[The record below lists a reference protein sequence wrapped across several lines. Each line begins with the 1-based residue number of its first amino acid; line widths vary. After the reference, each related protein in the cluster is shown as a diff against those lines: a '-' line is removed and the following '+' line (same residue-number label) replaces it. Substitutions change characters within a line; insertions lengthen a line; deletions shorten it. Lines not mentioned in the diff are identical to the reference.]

1 MLHDSGLPKFLWAEA
16 FNAAT
21 YVHNRTP
28 MKALGGRMPFEVLY
42 GAKPDVSHLRAFGVP
57 CAIVEPKERLKKL
70 DDRATMCFF
79 VGYKYE
85 GGGYRVWDPKRR
97 VIVESRPHSASC
109 THSTTTKTSQ
119 LYNLHL
125 STSLNLQHLQRS
137 QHPELYPGPIHHQ
150 QRPPLTMH

>member
-1 MLHDSGLPKFLWAEA
+1 MLIYTTLLPLW

-28 MKALGGRMPFEVLY
+28 TRALGGRTPYKVIY
-42 GAKPDVSHLRAFGVP
+42 GTKPDVSHLRTFRAP
-57 CAIVEPKERLKKL
+57 CAIVEPQQRLKKL

-97 VIVESRPHSASC
+97 VVLESRDVVFFEDGLPPPTLNNLS
-109 THSTTTKTSQ
+109 SQ
-119 LYNLHL
+119 LVDEDEPV
-125 STSLNLQHLQRS
+125 T
-137 QHPELYPGPIHHQ
+137 
-150 QRPPLTMH
+150 